1 MKDERAMDRAEVL
14 THTPE
19 ELLGRYLK
27 AMRGHPVAAL
37 EIDEYSAQ
45 RILARARF
53 DFEHT
58 RPGRMISGPNLF
70 TLADAMAYFVTISRS
85 PKGSEAF
92 TASISMEFLRP
103 APIGVLFVEGRLLR
117 FGRKSCVVDTLIWR
131 GEREE
136 PVAHAVV
143 TYAPVFPDDGQA

>member
-1 MKDERAMDRAEVL
+1 MTDQRAAHGVEVL

-19 ELLGRYLK
+19 ELLARYHK
-27 AMRGHPVAAL
+27 AMGGRPVAAL

-45 RILARARF
+45 RIVARARF
-53 DFEHT
+53 EDGHT
-58 RPGRMISGPNLF
+58 RPGGMIAGPILF
-70 TLADAMAYFVTISRS
+70 TLADTMAYFVTISHS

-103 APIGVLFVEGRLLR
+103 APVGVLVVEGKLLR
-117 FGRKSCVVDTLIWR
+117 FGRRSCVVDTVLR
-131 GEREE
+131 QHVREE

-143 TYAPVFPDDGQA
+143 IYAPVFPDNVQA